1 MKSKLFYNIS
11 RWTLALVFIFSGL
24 AKSINPFGLSIQL
37 GDYLSVMNL
46 GWIKPLAP
54 LGAIL
59 LPSLELLLGVMLLA
73 GLSRR
78 LAAWGVM
85 LAMSFFTGLTL
96 WIALYN
102 PVSDCGCFGDI
113 LKLTNWETFI
123 KNVILLPMS
132 IVVFRMRN
140 GAKSATNTLYIAAIP
155 LSFALSVYTWFNLP
169 LIDATPFKIG
179 TNLLQAIS
187 IPADAAQAEYKTVLI
202 YKNLADNS
210 LHEFSLDDTQWQD
223 TTKWVYVDSQN
234 IVIKEGYVPPIKSL
248 PMLDQNS
255 RDVANE
261 ILASGGALTIIVTND
276 PQEINIES
284 ALRLGGRV
292 ILLTS
297 INTGLPDRIEHYTS
311 DYSVISTIIQNY
323 AGGALILENGVI
335 VEKKSLRELSILN

>member
-11 RWTLALVFIFSGL
+11 RWTLAVVFMFSGL

-37 GDYLSVMNL
+37 GDYLNVMNL
-46 GWIKPLAP
+46 GWFKPLVP
-54 LGAIL
+54 LGAIM
-59 LPSLELLLGVMLLA
+59 LPSVELLLGIMLLVA
-73 GLSRR
+73 LSRR
-78 LAAWGVM
+78 VAAWGVL
-85 LAMSFFTGLTL
+85 LAMSFFTALTL

-123 KNVILLPMS
+123 KNIILLPMS
-132 IVVFRMRN
+132 VVVFRMR
-140 GAKSATNTLYIAAIP
+140 GVGKSSTNMLYIAAIP
-155 LSFALSVYTWFNLP
+155 LSFALSIYTWFNLP

-179 TNLLQAIS
+179 TNLLQGIS
-187 IPADAAQAEYKTVLI
+187 TPPGAPQTEYETILI
-202 YKNLADNS
+202 YKNLSDNS
-210 LHEFSLDDTQWQD
+210 LHEFSLDDTRWQD
-223 TTKWVYVDSQN
+223 TTKWAYVDSRSR
-234 IVIKEGYVPPIKSL
+234 VIKEGYVPPIKSL

-276 PQEINIES
+276 PQEINVES